1 MFKIQPLK
9 NFKYNFFLVTKLLTL
24 MLFLLIIIQ
33 LMIVD
38 PIVEAK
44 NIDIAKKE

>member
-1 MFKIQPLK
+1 
-9 NFKYNFFLVTKLLTL
+9 
-24 MLFLLIIIQ
+24 MLFLLIIIH

-44 NIDIAKKE
+44 NIEIAGKKGRLMS